1 MSVPNYEYFVRIV
14 ETGSLTKAA
23 EKLYIS
29 QPSLST
35 TANFL
40 KAWSFYGPDRHY
52 DSCVCGNIQSLSYS

>member
-29 QPSLST
+29 QPSLSQY
-35 TANFL
+35 L
-40 KAWSFYGPDRHY
+40 KRLE
-52 DSCVCGNIQSLSYS
+52 NSLGV